1 MQKKLRVVKFKSFS
15 HNIINFKLRKFKIL
29 QYFLYPLLPLL
40 FFLNLN
46 LIKKL
51 LNDFKDHEII
61 ISNNG
66 GYPASLIVASIIAAK
81 KIGITKRF
89 LLIHHESSDFFPIKM
104 VS

>member
-1 MQKKLRVVKFKSFS
+1 MPAIR
-15 HNIINFKLRKFKIL
+15 IL
-29 QYFLYPLLPLL
+29 S

-66 GYPASLIVASIIAAK
+66 GYPASWNCIASIIAAK

-89 LLIHHESSDFFPIKM
+89 LLIHHESSDFFFLLKYTYLLPFVLKTFTEP
-104 VS
+104 